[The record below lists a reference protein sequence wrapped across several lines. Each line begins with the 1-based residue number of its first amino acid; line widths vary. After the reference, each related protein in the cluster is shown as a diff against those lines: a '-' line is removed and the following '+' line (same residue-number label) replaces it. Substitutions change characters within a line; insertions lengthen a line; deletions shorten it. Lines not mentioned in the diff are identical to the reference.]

1 MELKRKTSRLR
12 RYHLVAMKLNRD
24 EWQAYVALHRAAG
37 ASAAESIR
45 AHIRAGLALIPVI
58 LLLYLLAQRRRRAY
72 AMRFTNLALLQKVA
86 GRAPA

>member
-24 EWQAYVALHRAAG
+24 EWQEYVALHRAAG

-45 AHIRAGLALIPVI
+45 AHIRAGLAQHE
-58 LLLYLLAQRRRRAY
+58 AR
-72 AMRFTNLALLQKVA
+72 KVDA
-86 GRAPA
+86 TMADELESFISCGGADLE